1 MEWNRHPEK
10 ACMNEYAQSINI
22 RQAENDE
29 LIGHRKNERKRKRA
43 NSNKQTNEPKTTI
56 LT

>member
-1 MEWNRHPEK
+1 
-10 ACMNEYAQSINI
+10 MNEYAQSINI